1 MGKFNTFFSTEFN
14 KKNISQNKFAQ
25 KLCCRA
31 TKVDEKGMN
40 VEKKQ

>member
-1 MGKFNTFFSTEFN
+1 MLENYTDFAEVC
-14 KKNISQNKFAQ
+14 NKFAQ